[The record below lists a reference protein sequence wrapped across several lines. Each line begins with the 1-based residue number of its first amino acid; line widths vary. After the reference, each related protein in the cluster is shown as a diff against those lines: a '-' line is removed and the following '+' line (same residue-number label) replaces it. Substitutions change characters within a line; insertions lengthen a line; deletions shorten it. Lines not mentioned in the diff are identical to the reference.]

1 MRLAATT
8 EPEVQVWEQV
18 STIPRAEPGE
28 KRVLIKIEAGR
39 T

>member
-1 MRLAATT
+1 MG
-8 EPEVQVWEQV
+8 QV
-18 STIPRAEPGE
+18 SEGVTRTIPRAEPGE